1 MKYQTIYESYLENKN
16 LELLVQS
23 ILSLNAQEQQEIL
36 QYLES
41 KLKKVEIMKIKTKL
55 QSVKHSKSLNLEYKE
70 QEKVIN
76 THVQQKLLI
85 EQIEPN
91 PNQPRKQYKE
101 DEMKLLADSIYKS
114 GLINPIFIYQ
124 ENEKYILVAGQLRLA
139 AYKYL
144 NNKYPNSGFNEIDV
158 RFLNTLNPSE
168 SFLLLLAIEE
178 NTHRN
183 ELDIFQTA
191 ESYEKLLIIKE
202 REEGRKIPIRDFAET
217 VNISKTMLHELLKI
231 ADLKHTDEDIYN
243 FIKKCNIT
251 SRTAIIRILNKDIG
265 KEDKL
270 KLIENYSLN
279 KITIKDLENNS
290 IQTLPDSMENES
302 NLEITKTKKQKI
314 GVGELANYLEV
325 SENELLNEDAKKIE
339 LMLLGLEKKL
349 KIRYLG
355 G

>member
-168 SFLLLLAIEE
+168 SF
-178 NTHRN
+178 
-183 ELDIFQTA
+183 
-191 ESYEKLLIIKE
+191 Y
-202 REEGRKIPIRDFAET
+202 
-217 VNISKTMLHELLKI
+217 
-231 ADLKHTDEDIYN
+231 Y
-243 FIKKCNIT
+243 
-251 SRTAIIRILNKDIG
+251 
-265 KEDKL
+265 
-270 KLIENYSLN
+270 Y
-279 KITIKDLENNS
+279 
-290 IQTLPDSMENES
+290 
-302 NLEITKTKKQKI
+302 
-314 GVGELANYLEV
+314 
-325 SENELLNEDAKKIE
+325 
-339 LMLLGLEKKL
+339 
-349 KIRYLG
+349 
-355 G
+355 